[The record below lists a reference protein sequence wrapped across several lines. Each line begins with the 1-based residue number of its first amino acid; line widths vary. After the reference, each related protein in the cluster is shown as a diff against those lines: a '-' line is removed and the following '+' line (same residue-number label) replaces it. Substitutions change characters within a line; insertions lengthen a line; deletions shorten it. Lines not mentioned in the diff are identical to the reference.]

1 MSSERGTPET
11 MSAVTTS
18 GDSIALY
25 VSRDKTSPF
34 GFHVSEIVHFT
45 KSRRN
50 GQRAVIRGVCKDGML
65 WFSVLPQDEALELSA
80 LPVQTTSCRGRE
92 EYIRQYGWVGEG
104 ISE

>member
-1 MSSERGTPET
+1 
-11 MSAVTTS
+11 
-18 GDSIALY
+18 
-25 VSRDKTSPF
+25 
-34 GFHVSEIVHFT
+34 
-45 KSRRN
+45 
-50 GQRAVIRGVCKDGML
+50 ML